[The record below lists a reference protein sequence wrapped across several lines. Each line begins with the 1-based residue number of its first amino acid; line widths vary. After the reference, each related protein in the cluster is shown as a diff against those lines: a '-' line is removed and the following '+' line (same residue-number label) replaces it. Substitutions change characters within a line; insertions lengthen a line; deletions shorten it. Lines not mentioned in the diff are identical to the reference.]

1 MNVPLESRCSL
12 YEIIQQI
19 QPLAHKIVV
28 SAPTLRIVV
37 GSLLDILIEQQP
49 ANNILVKLPQTKS
62 WFSEIE
68 KYHNRGNVEKIYV
81 CNLKK
86 EHQSSLSF
94 DKVEATETS
103 TNNKISSLEF
113 KHNNYFKKEFFL
125 IVVSNNFYFLILAQ
139 WQTEKIQ
146 IEASQKRLQQAYF
159 KILFTF
165 DTNTIERAIEVI
177 REATSD
183 DFSLCL
189 EPNSNN
195 LATETD
201 YSKTKFLSDLFV
213 RQIQQIDRVQVSSK
227 TERTETQLLD
237 LREDKTF
244 TNEFLRNLVTELRS
258 PLTQTK
264 TALSLLESKQLK
276 GEQRQRYLQ
285 LIDRECDRQNSLISG
300 LLQLME
306 LDNTSDLDLSATVK
320 LEDLVPGTVSTYQP
334 LAEEKGIQ
342 LGYTIPSGFPPIAC
356 PSSWLRQMLVNL
368 LNNSLQFTPSGGKVF
383 VQAALRNDNVE
394 LTFSDTG
401 VGIDAKELPKIFN
414 SFYRGRS
421 AIHEQGSGAGL
432 GLTIVRQLIER
443 CGGTISV
450 NSRVGKGSVFRVF
463 LPVIPT
469 ELSEE

>member
-183 DFSLCL
+183 NFSLCL

-227 TERTETQLLD
+227 TER
-237 LREDKTF
+237 
-244 TNEFLRNLVTELRS
+244 
-258 PLTQTK
+258 
-264 TALSLLESKQLK
+264 
-276 GEQRQRYLQ
+276 
-285 LIDRECDRQNSLISG
+285 
-300 LLQLME
+300 
-306 LDNTSDLDLSATVK
+306 
-320 LEDLVPGTVSTYQP
+320 
-334 LAEEKGIQ
+334 
-342 LGYTIPSGFPPIAC
+342 
-356 PSSWLRQMLVNL
+356 
-368 LNNSLQFTPSGGKVF
+368 
-383 VQAALRNDNVE
+383 
-394 LTFSDTG
+394 
-401 VGIDAKELPKIFN
+401 
-414 SFYRGRS
+414 
-421 AIHEQGSGAGL
+421 
-432 GLTIVRQLIER
+432 
-443 CGGTISV
+443 
-450 NSRVGKGSVFRVF
+450 
-463 LPVIPT
+463 
-469 ELSEE
+469 

>member
-1 MNVPLESRCSL
+1 MNVPLESQSSL
-12 YEIIQQI
+12 YEIVQQI
-19 QPLAHKIVV
+19 QPFAHKIIV
-28 SAPTLRIVV
+28 SAPTLKFVV
-37 GSLLDILIEQQP
+37 SSFFDILIEQQP
-49 ANNILVKLPQTKS
+49 VNNILVKLPQTKS
-62 WFSEIE
+62 WLSEIQ
-68 KYHNRGNVEKIYV
+68 KYQNRGNVEKIYV

-86 EHQSSLSF
+86 EHQSSLVIN
-94 DKVEATETS
+94 KVEATNTQ
-103 TNNKISSLEF
+103 TNNRINFIDF

-125 IVVSNNFYFLILAQ
+125 IVVSNDFYFLILAQ

-146 IEASQKRLQQAYF
+146 IEALKKRLQQPYF

-177 REATSD
+177 RKASN
-183 DFSLCL
+183 DFSFDLK
-189 EPNSNN
+189 PNSTN
-195 LATETD
+195 LATEND
-201 YSKTKFLSDLFV
+201 YSTTKFLSDLFV
-213 RQIQQIDRVQVSSK
+213 RQIQQIDRVQISSK
-227 TERTETQLLD
+227 TERTETQSLD

-306 LDNTSDLDLSATVK
+306 LDNTADLDLSATVK

-356 PSSWLRQMLVNL
+356 PSSWLRQILVNL
-368 LNNSLQFTPSGGKVF
+368 LNNSLRFTPSGGKVF

-401 VGIDAKELPKIFN
+401 VGIDPKELPKIFN

-421 AIHEQGSGAGL
+421 AINEQGSGAGL
-432 GLTIVRQLIER
+432 GLTIVRQALDR

-450 NSRVGKGSVFRVF
+450 NSRVGKGSVFRVL

-469 ELSEE
+469 ELSDE